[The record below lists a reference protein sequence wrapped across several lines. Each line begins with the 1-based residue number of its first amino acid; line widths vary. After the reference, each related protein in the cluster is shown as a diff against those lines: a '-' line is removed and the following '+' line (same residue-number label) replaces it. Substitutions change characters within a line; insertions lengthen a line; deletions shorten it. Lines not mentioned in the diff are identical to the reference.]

1 MADIDKWSIEKL
13 DSSNWMTWKFQIK
26 HLLLAKDLWGF
37 IDGTEVLQD
46 DASAQQRAD
55 FIKRSQKAFSTMV
68 MSVSSSQLYL
78 ITSYEEPRRAW
89 TALKNHFER
98 DTLVNKLILKKQY
111 FRMEMAEG
119 TSMEAHIKT
128 MKELT
133 DRLAAINAPIAEED
147 QVVTLLGSLPPS
159 YSALV
164 TALEAR
170 DAVTLSYVQQSLIRE
185 EQRLRESNTQH
196 TGLNNMSGIGRALI
210 GKHNGQPGKGH
221 RNKKVCYLCGETGHF
236 RKDCPKNLYQ
246 RLPKPKHKGK
256 SACLISEGE
265 SGSDTESDEKVFGV
279 SSQPHNPNVWIVDSG
294 ASSHMTQRKELL
306 VNYEE
311 FDKPQKVS
319 MGDGHMV
326 EACGKGDIQFK
337 MTLENDRP
345 KTVTM
350 RGTLCV
356 PKLTCSLFSV
366 RATVMK
372 GNTVKFENGSCLIY
386 DKNGILLGTGS
397 LVDKLYYLKFESVA
411 QESIAIATGSEI
423 ENKADLWHRRL
434 GHLNEIQLREMASH
448 DLVKGANIPK
458 STRISFCEKCVEGK
472 MSKKPFKSVGEI
484 RSVRKLQCV
493 HSDVCGPMPTQSI
506 GGNKYFV
513 TFIDDYSRY
522 CKVYFMKYKSEV
534 FNKFKEFEST
544 TTNEC
549 GCSIGTLRTDNGGE
563 YLSKEFDSYLQ
574 SKGINHELSAPY
586 SPAQNGVAERFNRTL
601 MESARTMMAQAELPE
616 CYWAEAVAT
625 ATYLR
630 NRVPTRSLKSTTPY
644 EKWFERKPDLSHIRV
659 FGCMCYAYIPEVNKK
674 GKLSNKAEKLRFIG
688 YSLQTKGYRLIDEST
703 SKVLVRRDV
712 ICNESDFQYNS
723 SKTKVTDEGTTT
735 SHEQVMVPEDEEP
748 IELPIEPQPQE
759 QVVQE
764 QQHRYP
770 RRQRTAPVRYGI
782 DEFVDTAFLDEVQ
795 IEEPKGIEEALKD
808 QEWKEAADSEYQSL
822 MENETWKLVKLPTGR
837 KPVGCKWIFK
847 TKRTS
852 DGKVERYKA
861 RLVAKGYT
869 QKPGEDYDET
879 FSPVVR
885 YSSIRTL
892 LAFAIQNGMI
902 IHQMDV
908 VTAFLNGTLDEDIYM
923 EQPPGYIKKGEEHL
937 VCKLKRSLY
946 GLKQSSRCWN
956 TVFKQYMESINF
968 KQCTADPCI
977 FITGEEA
984 DLTIVAVYVDDL
996 IVIAKTPETIKKI
1009 KESLAAHFKMKDLG
1023 KLHYCLGISIQHDEE
1038 RGSLWMDQR
1047 QYIQLLLK
1055 RYGLSQAKTATT
1067 PADINVKLVKND
1079 GVSKPVNPLN
1089 YQSMVGSLLYAAIT
1103 TRPDIAQAVGAVS
1116 KFNSCPT
1123 EAHLTAVKR
1132 IFRYLKGTI
1141 DLCIKYERSADNR
1154 LVGFS
1159 DADWAGDLND
1169 RHSTT
1174 GNLFMMSGAAID
1186 WISKKQPVVA
1196 LSTTEA
1202 EYVALSAATQEAVWL
1217 SRLLTDIKAPP
1228 KAPILIK
1235 EDNQGTIAVARNPVS
1250 HNRTKH
1256 IDIKFHYVREA
1267 LEDGIIDLTYCPTE
1281 QMTADMLTKPLARQ
1295 KFETFRLKMG
1305 LKNMPSI
1312 KSI

>member
-1 MADIDKWSIEKL
+1 
-13 DSSNWMTWKFQIK
+13 
-26 HLLLAKDLWGF
+26 
-37 IDGTEVLQD
+37 
-46 DASAQQRAD
+46 
-55 FIKRSQKAFSTMV
+55 MV

-78 ITSYEEPRRAW
+78 ITSYEELRRAW

-185 EQRLRESNTQH
+185 EQRLKESNTQH

-210 GKHNGQPGKGH
+210 GKHDGQPGKWH
-221 RNKKVCYLCGETGHF
+221 RNKVCYLCGETGHF
-236 RKDCPKNLYQ
+236 RKDCPKNLHQ
-246 RLPKPKHKGK
+246 KLPKPKHKGK

-279 SSQPHNPNVWIVDSG
+279 SSQPHNPNAWIVDSG

-319 MGDGHMV
+319 MGNGHVV

-350 RGTLCV
+350 RGTLYV

-411 QESIAIATGSEI
+411 QESIAIATGSEV
-423 ENKADLWHRRL
+423 ENKADLWHQRL

-448 DLVKGANIPK
+448 DLVKGVSIPK

-493 HSDVCGPMPTQSI
+493 HSDVCGPMLTQSI

-522 CKVYFMKYKSEV
+522 CKVCFMKYKSEV
-534 FNKFKEFEST
+534 FNKFKEFESV

-625 ATYLR
+625 AAYLR

-688 YSLQTKGYRLIDEST
+688 YSLQTKGYCLIDEST

-712 ICNESDFQYNS
+712 ICNESDFQYDS

-748 IELPIEPQPQE
+748 IELPIELQPQE

-782 DEFVDTAFLDEVQ
+782 NKFVDTAFLDEVQ
-795 IEEPKGIEEALKD
+795 IEEPKSIEEALKD

-847 TKRTS
+847 TKCTS

-892 LAFAIQNGMI
+892 LAFAVQNGMI

-977 FITGEEA
+977 FVTGEEA

-996 IVIAKTPETIKKI
+996 IVIAKTPEKIKKI
-1009 KESLAAHFKMKDLG
+1009 KESLAARFKMKDLG

-1047 QYIQLLLK
+1047 QYIQSLLK

-1079 GVSKPVNPLN
+1079 GVSKPVSPVN
-1089 YQSMVGSLLYAAIT
+1089 YQSMVGSLLYATIT

-1123 EAHLTAVKR
+1123 EAHLTAVK
-1132 IFRYLKGTI
+1132 
-1141 DLCIKYERSADNR
+1141 
-1154 LVGFS
+1154 
-1159 DADWAGDLND
+1159 
-1169 RHSTT
+1169 
-1174 GNLFMMSGAAID
+1174 
-1186 WISKKQPVVA
+1186 
-1196 LSTTEA
+1196 
-1202 EYVALSAATQEAVWL
+1202 
-1217 SRLLTDIKAPP
+1217 
-1228 KAPILIK
+1228 
-1235 EDNQGTIAVARNPVS
+1235 
-1250 HNRTKH
+1250 
-1256 IDIKFHYVREA
+1256 
-1267 LEDGIIDLTYCPTE
+1267 
-1281 QMTADMLTKPLARQ
+1281 
-1295 KFETFRLKMG
+1295 
-1305 LKNMPSI
+1305 
-1312 KSI
+1312 